1 MMLKYILFDLDGT
14 LLPMN
19 QDIFVKAYFGAIAKK
34 LSNYGYEP
42 QSLIRA
48 IWTGTEKMIKNDG
61 KVTNEDVFWNYFSTV
76 FGKKAINDMP
86 LFDDFYKNDFDFVK
100 ESCGYSPKAV
110 EIIAKLKSM
119 NLKLVLAT
127 NPIFPAIATQKRIT
141 WAGLS
146 PEDFVLYT
154 TYENSSYSK
163 PNLMYYKGILKQ
175 LGANP
180 EECLMVGNDVSDD
193 MPAKD
198 VGIDVFLLTDNLIN
212 KSGVDI
218 SVYPNGSFDN
228 LIEYIKTKV

>member
-1 MMLKYILFDLDGT
+1 MLKYILFDLDGT
-14 LLPMN
+14 LLPMD
-19 QDIFVKAYFGAIAKK
+19 QDTFVKAYFGAIAKK

-48 IWTGTEKMIKNDG
+48 IWAGTEKMIKNDG
-61 KVTNEDVFWNYFSTV
+61 QVTNEAVFWNYFSSV
-76 FGKKAINDMP
+76 FGEHVRDDIP
-86 LFDDFYKNDFDFVK
+86 LFDDFYKNDFDSVK

-127 NPIFPAIATQKRIT
+127 NPIFPAVATQKRIT

-146 PEDFVLYT
+146 PENFVLYT

-163 PNLMYYKGILKQ
+163 PSLMYYKGILKE

-218 SVYPNGSFDN
+218 SVYPNGSFDD

>member
-1 MMLKYILFDLDGT
+1 MLKYILFDLDGT
-14 LLPMN
+14 LLPMD

-34 LSNYGYEP
+34 LSNHGYEP

-48 IWTGTEKMIKNDG
+48 IWAGTEKMIKNDG
-61 KVTNEDVFWNYFSTV
+61 KVSNEAVFWNYFSSV
-76 FGKKAINDMP
+76 FGEHVRDDIP
-86 LFDDFYKNDFDFVK
+86 LFDDFYKNDFDAVK
-100 ESCGYSPKAV
+100 ESCGYSTKSA
-110 EIIAKLKSM
+110 EIIANLKSM

-154 TYENSSYSK
+154 TYENSRYSK
-163 PNLMYYKGILKQ
+163 PSLMYYKGILNE
-175 LGANP
+175 LGAKP

-198 VGIDVFLLTDNLIN
+198 VGINVFLLTDNLIN

-218 SVYPNGSFDN
+218 SIYPNGSFDD
-228 LIEYIKTKV
+228 LIEYIKTRV